1 MYIVTIIIFLQEI
14 EKKLNRYHNT
24 IDYGAFLNIL
34 TFTLNSSC
42 LKHRQ
47 VIWNNIAFF
56 YNIWWKCSILCCTRK
71 EWKRYTSPEKRENVI
86 KIAIAK
92 GVAHKQQIHIRSLL
106 IYIVFMFIAWIIIF
120 LLNNKRNEVLLQ
132 KYCYLSIYFFRSSS

>member
-1 MYIVTIIIFLQEI
+1 M
-14 EKKLNRYHNT
+14 NRYHNT

-34 TFTLNSSC
+34 TFTLNLSC

-56 YNIWWKCSILCCTRK
+56 YNIWWKCTFKKKYSVLYKERMKKIHLTWEERKCNKNCNCKRCCTQ
-71 EWKRYTSPEKRENVI
+71 TANT
-86 KIAIAK
+86 
-92 GVAHKQQIHIRSLL
+92 QIHIRSLL